1 MSFALHAHE
10 EMTMRIK
17 EAIWKSRR
25 LAMLAGLM
33 TFLTII
39 SGCNAVIRPKMPEN
53 QATLVQAAPPS
64 GGVGLA
70 AVKDGRS
77 GGSSGGVGAAGV
89 EIQSD
94 LGDYVH
100 NSFANG
106 LSHKGLPVVDTKTS
120 PAAPGVKRTVVVTL
134 QSASVSTID
143 AILQPATANVAI
155 AVQVYDPT
163 QKVIFA
169 QTYTGTNRETLGL
182 HGQAGYDENSG
193 RIVAAAADSAVEQA
207 LADPNFQ
214 KAING

>member
-1 MSFALHAHE
+1 
-10 EMTMRIK
+10 MRIK
-17 EAIWKSRR
+17 ESIWRNHRR
-25 LAMLAGLM
+25 ATLAGIMASLA
-33 TFLTII
+33 LL
-39 SGCNAVIRPKMPEN
+39 SGCNAVIRPKMPESS
-53 QATLVQAAPPS
+53 ATLVQAAPPT

-77 GGSSGGVGAAGV
+77 GASGGGVGAAGV

-100 NSFANG
+100 NGFANG
-106 LSHKGLPVVDTKTS
+106 LSHKGLQVVDTKASTN
-120 PAAPGVKRTVVVTL
+120 AQGVKRTVVVTV

-143 AILQPATANVAI
+143 ALLQPATANVAV
-155 AVQVYDPT
+155 AVQVYDPD